1 MYDHILVA
9 LDGSEPSRYAGR
21 NAMTLAAALGARITV
36 CHVYGSDIHRRRFI
50 EMEPG
55 LPTKYQDEEILSNL
69 RGSHKKLMEE
79 GFRALSIGYV
89 EDFVSSCHDA
99 GIETESIAVQGR
111 SYVGILHLARTRR
124 ADLIILGADG
134 LGAVG
139 DGMLGG
145 TTTRVLDAA
154 CCDVLVVRRAF
165 EAGSVLVGV
174 DGSQEALKATEYA
187 ASVTRAM
194 DKPLHIV
201 AAYDPVF
208 HTHVFGVMAKSLSSQ
223 RRDEVGLVDQE
234 KLHDEI
240 INEGLSK
247 LYKKFLKEVEHHLG
261 DCDVPLK
268 SSLTTGKAYC
278 ALNSVANDCG
288 ADLIVI
294 GRHGHHRQSC
304 SRLGSTA
311 EALIRTTS
319 ANVLLVGSV
328 EENSSRP
335 KQMCAI
341 KEIDAGTRD
350 VVWDSDD

>member
-187 ASVTRAM
+187 ASVTRVGKARGPRRKALWQPTILFFTRTFSVSWRNLFLLNDGM
-194 DKPLHIV
+194 RSGWWIRKS
-201 AAYDPVF
+201 Y
-208 HTHVFGVMAKSLSSQ
+208 TMKSLM
-223 RRDEVGLVDQE
+223 RG
-234 KLHDEI
+234 
-240 INEGLSK
+240 
-247 LYKKFLKEVEHHLG
+247 
-261 DCDVPLK
+261 
-268 SSLTTGKAYC
+268 
-278 ALNSVANDCG
+278 
-288 ADLIVI
+288 
-294 GRHGHHRQSC
+294 
-304 SRLGSTA
+304 
-311 EALIRTTS
+311 
-319 ANVLLVGSV
+319 
-328 EENSSRP
+328 
-335 KQMCAI
+335 
-341 KEIDAGTRD
+341 
-350 VVWDSDD
+350 